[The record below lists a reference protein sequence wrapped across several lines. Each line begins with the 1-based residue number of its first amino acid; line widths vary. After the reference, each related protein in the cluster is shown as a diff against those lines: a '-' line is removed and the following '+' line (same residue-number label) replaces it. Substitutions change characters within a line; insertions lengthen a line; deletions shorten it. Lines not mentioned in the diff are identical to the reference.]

1 MLMSDALNCII
12 QRRKKIFTYSKDINT
27 MENTAIE
34 LSQWFEEETHDAAVE
49 MMESD
54 AVVPFGTALWP

>member
-1 MLMSDALNCII
+1 
-12 QRRKKIFTYSKDINT
+12 
-27 MENTAIE
+27 MENVSFE

-49 MMESD
+49 MMEAD

>member
-1 MLMSDALNCII
+1 
-12 QRRKKIFTYSKDINT
+12 
-27 MENTAIE
+27 MENTTIE

>member
-1 MLMSDALNCII
+1 MLTVMHKSFSAE
-12 QRRKKIFTYSKDINT
+12 SKFSHSLKDVNT
-27 MENTAIE
+27 MENTTIE